1 MSLRDPGADVF
12 GYGPLLDLFDP
23 LTFIYQRGGRIF
35 DDLENPTRTTFD
47 DPLTIDALDWYS
59 RLFFDY
65 CKRLPVHLEQVDRLV
80 KKYLFADS
88 DQRNVNLARKLVA
101 DSRLLRSNYDK
112 YLKHWTESGGQRFHI
127 ADHEAF
133 LCETRELFELV
144 LERIQ
149 RETEYLYPLL
159 RKVEGGERQAA

>member
-1 MSLRDPGADVF
+1 M
-12 GYGPLLDLFDP
+12 
-23 LTFIYQRGGRIF
+23 
-35 DDLENPTRTTFD
+35 
-47 DPLTIDALDWYS
+47 
-59 RLFFDY
+59 
-65 CKRLPVHLEQVDRLV
+65 

-159 RKVEGGERQAA
+159 RKVEGGERQAILEEVRKFNPKCSFPTIIIGNRVIVGHKEDEIKEALGL